1 MRQRWLVAADTP
13 HMMTMTVATMEK
25 LITPEQRALVQQTW
39 QQVVP
44 IADTAARVFY
54 NRLFEIDP
62 QLRVMFD
69 RVEMKSLRRKL
80 IQALA
85 MAVDRLDR
93 IEELVPVIEALG
105 RRHATYGVS
114 DAHYETVGAALIWTL
129 EKGLGKAWSE
139 EVKAAWTEVY
149 VLLSKVMRAAAA
161 ESMTSRSA
169 TQGSASK
176 SNYL

>member
-13 HMMTMTVATMEK
+13 HTTTMTVTTMEK

-44 IADTAARVFY
+44 IADTAARVIY

-69 RVEMKSLRRKL
+69 RVEIKSQRRKL

-85 MAVDRLDR
+85 MVVDRLDR

-149 VLLSKVMRAAAA
+149 VLLSKVMRGAAA
-161 ESMTSRSA
+161 ESMTARTA
-169 TQGSASK
+169 THGSASK
-176 SNYL
+176 YGYL

>member
-1 MRQRWLVAADTP
+1 MRQRWLVEADTP
-13 HMMTMTVATMEK
+13 HTTTMTVTTMEK

-69 RVEMKSLRRKL
+69 RVEMKSQRRKL

-85 MAVDRLDR
+85 MVVDRLDR

-114 DAHYETVGAALIWTL
+114 DEHYETVGAALIWTL

-149 VLLSKVMRAAAA
+149 VLLSKVMRGAAA
-161 ESMTSRSA
+161 ESMTARTA
-169 TQGSASK
+169 THGSASK
-176 SNYL
+176 YGYL

>member
-1 MRQRWLVAADTP
+1 
-13 HMMTMTVATMEK
+13 MTVATMEK
-25 LITPEQRALVQQTW
+25 LITAEQRALVQQTW

-69 RVEMKSLRRKL
+69 GVEMKSQRRKL
-80 IQALA
+80 IQVLA
-85 MAVDRLDR
+85 MAVGRLDR

-105 RRHATYGVS
+105 RRHAAYGVS

-149 VLLSKVMRAAAA
+149 VLLANVMRTAAA
-161 ESMTSRSA
+161 ESMTSRTA
-169 TQGSASK
+169 AQASASK
-176 SNYL
+176 CSHL

>member
-1 MRQRWLVAADTP
+1 
-13 HMMTMTVATMEK
+13 MTVATMEK

-69 RVEMKSLRRKL
+69 GVEMKSQRRKL
-80 IQALA
+80 IQVLA
-85 MAVDRLDR
+85 MAVGRLDR

-105 RRHATYGVS
+105 RRHAAYGVS

-149 VLLSKVMRAAAA
+149 VLLANVMRTAAA
-161 ESMTSRSA
+161 ESMTSRTA
-169 TQGSASK
+169 AQASASK
-176 SNYL
+176 SSHL

>member
-1 MRQRWLVAADTP
+1 
-13 HMMTMTVATMEK
+13 MTVTRMEK

-69 RVEMKSLRRKL
+69 GVEMKSQRRKL

-149 VLLSKVMRAAAA
+149 VLLSKVMRTAAA
-161 ESMTSRSA
+161 ESMTSGTA
-169 TQGSASK
+169 AQASTSK
-176 SNYL
+176 YGYL

>member
-1 MRQRWLVAADTP
+1 
-13 HMMTMTVATMEK
+13 MTVATMEK

-69 RVEMKSLRRKL
+69 RVEMKSQRGKL
-80 IQALA
+80 IQVLA
-85 MAVDRLDR
+85 MAVDKLDR

-105 RRHATYGVS
+105 RRHAAYGVS
-114 DAHYETVGAALIWTL
+114 DSHYETVGAALIWTL

-139 EVKAAWTEVY
+139 EVKAAWTDVY
-149 VLLSKVMRAAAA
+149 MLLANVMRTAAA
-161 ESMTSRSA
+161 ESMTMRTA
-169 TQGSASK
+169 AHESASK
-176 SNYL
+176 SSHL

>member
-69 RVEMKSLRRKL
+69 RVEIKSQRRKL

-85 MAVDRLDR
+85 MV
-93 IEELVPVIEALG
+93 V
-105 RRHATYGVS
+105 
-114 DAHYETVGAALIWTL
+114 AALPP
-129 EKGLGKAWSE
+129 
-139 EVKAAWTEVY
+139 
-149 VLLSKVMRAAAA
+149 
-161 ESMTSRSA
+161 
-169 TQGSASK
+169 
-176 SNYL
+176 NP

>member
-1 MRQRWLVAADTP
+1 
-13 HMMTMTVATMEK
+13 MTVATMEK

-69 RVEMKSLRRKL
+69 RVEMKSQRRKL
-80 IQALA
+80 IRALA
-85 MAVDRLDR
+85 MVVDRLDR

-149 VLLSKVMRAAAA
+149 VLLSKVMRGAAA
-161 ESMTSRSA
+161 ESMTTRTA
-169 TQGSASK
+169 AHGSASK
-176 SNYL
+176 YGYL